1 MSVTRIEGPA
11 ILIGYQYRL
20 RIETD
25 TALFPV
31 GVVLLAQVRAT
42 PLDAAVLATLST
54 SDGSLIRQSDTL
66 LDLVIPA
73 AVTALMTAGSVTL
86 DVVRTDVQPDLHL
99 GFALDIPVMMPV
111 TRGL

>member
-1 MSVTRIEGPA
+1 MS
-11 ILIGYQYRL
+11 
-20 RIETD
+20 
-25 TALFPV
+25 
-31 GVVLLAQVRAT
+31 RAT
-42 PLDAAVLATLST
+42 AAQA
-54 SDGSLIRQSDTL
+54 SLIRQSDTS